1 MVSLAVIMGVCKSFF
16 VLYFLKKCE
25 SEFFFARKLLRSK
38 IDEVYLPSANF
49 YVGSITEEEKIAEVI
64 LLQCKIFYLGLDYF

>member
-1 MVSLAVIMGVCKSFF
+1 M
-16 VLYFLKKCE
+16 
-25 SEFFFARKLLRSK
+25 LRSK